1 MFGGVPPAEIMA
13 IAIVIFFG
21 IGLHEYAHC
30 KFADMAGDPTPGIYG
45 RVTLDLTKH
54 FELFGTIMMVF
65 AAITGYGIGWGKPA
79 PINPAKMRDPRWDT
93 FIAVA
98 AGPVSNIVQ
107 AVAWALI
114 ARALFMAQIIHWSD
128 FLTIGEDPPF
138 IAILVI
144 LGIQINLRLAFF
156 NLFPIPPLDGHWLV
170 GLLLPEKPRDLWFYY
185 CRRYGTYV
193 LIFLVLV
200 GQAVPTLSIFRF
212 ASPLTNQI
220 TNYLLGTPNS

>member
-1 MFGGVPPAEIMA
+1 MLGGVPPAQMLA

-30 KFADMAGDPTPGIYG
+30 KFADMAGDPTPRIYG

-54 FELFGTIMMVF
+54 FELYGTLMMVF
-65 AAITGYGIGWGKPA
+65 SAITGFGIGWGKPA

-98 AGPVSNIVQ
+98 AGPISNIVQ
-107 AVAWALI
+107 AVVWALI
-114 ARALFMAQIIHWSD
+114 ARVLFTAQILHWSD
-128 FLTIGEDPPF
+128 FSGIGDDPPF
-138 IAILVI
+138 LGILVI

-185 CRRYGTYV
+185 CRRYGTYI
-193 LIFLVLV
+193 LIALVLV
-200 GQAVPTLSIFRF
+200 GQAVPALSIFRF
-212 ASPLTNQI
+212 ASPLINHI
-220 TNYLLGTPNS
+220 TTYLLGIPSQ